1 MNRREFLTRGA
12 AFCSAA
18 TLAPFLPAWAQ
29 EETPQI
35 PELKITSITVS
46 LPIERE
52 FTALHISDS
61 HLAYADDRDSEEKR
75 ARAEKRVEVFRGHP
89 LETLHAALSYAE
101 EKGELL
107 LHTGDMIDF
116 VTAKNLDLTSEALAN
131 RDCLL
136 SAGNHDFYPMQG
148 DGAVQNEEYK
158 IGAIQDA
165 QPFFPNDMR
174 FCARVINGVNFIA
187 FDDAFYY
194 VADDLIDRFK
204 AEAAKGLPI
213 VAMCHC
219 PLYTPELYKHC
230 VENRGDHVALIVG
243 ASDEEMA
250 HYPESYFKRY
260 RWGHDEQI
268 ATRAFV
274 DYLRGEPLLKAVL
287 CGHLHFPW
295 QGRFSDTAAQ
305 YIAGANF
312 KGDVNEIKFVPTA

>member
-1 MNRREFLTRGA
+1 MNRREFLRRGA
-12 AFCSAA
+12 ALCSAA
-18 TLAPFLPAWAQ
+18 SLASFFPAWAQ
-29 EETPQI
+29 DQTWEV
-35 PELKITSITVS
+35 PELTITSITIP

-75 ARAEKRVEVFRGHP
+75 ARADKRIEVFKNHP
-89 LETLHAALSYAE
+89 LEMLQAALRHAE
-101 EKGELL
+101 EKGQIV

-116 VTAKNLDLTSEALAN
+116 VTAKNLDLTREALAD

-148 DGAVQNEEYK
+148 DGAVQDEEYK
-158 IGAIQDA
+158 QRAMVDA
-165 QPFFPNDMR
+165 QPAWPNDMR
-174 FCARVINGVNFIA
+174 FCARVINGVNFVA
-187 FDDAFYY
+187 FDDAFFY
-194 VADDLIDRFK
+194 VADDLIDRFR

-230 VENRGDHVALIVG
+230 VESRGDHVALIVG

-287 CGHLHFPW
+287 CGHLHFSW
-295 QGRFSDTAAQ
+295 QGQFSDTAPQ

-312 KGDVNEIKFVPTA
+312 KGQVNEITFVPAA